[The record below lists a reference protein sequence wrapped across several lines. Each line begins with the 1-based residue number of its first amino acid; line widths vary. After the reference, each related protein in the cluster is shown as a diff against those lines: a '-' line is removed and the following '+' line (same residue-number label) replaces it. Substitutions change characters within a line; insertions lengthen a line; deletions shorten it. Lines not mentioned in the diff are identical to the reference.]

1 MNMGEQTATP
11 NPSVNAR
18 PSGVP
23 PSPPAGFVYHPS
35 GGLGST
41 PPAPRHLER

>member
-1 MNMGEQTATP
+1 MRRVWP

-23 PSPPAGFVYHPS
+23 PSPAPGLVYHPS
-35 GGLGST
+35 AGLGGT
-41 PPAPRHLER
+41 PLAPRYLER